1 MRFLLHVIMIIP
13 ELSLVIAL
21 TRRDIVNAD
30 RLAHVILLDWVK
42 QEFSL
47 TASMRYLELTCASLS
62 ALTMSRLVNT
72 MTRDNFGIIIIACDK
87 NLTS

>member
-13 ELSLVIAL
+13 ELSLVITL

-47 TASMRYLELTCASLS
+47 TASMGYLKLTCGWLAWEVS
-62 ALTMSRLVNT
+62 ALETHHENLHM
-72 MTRDNFGIIIIACDK
+72 DN
-87 NLTS
+87 

>member
-1 MRFLLHVIMIIP
+1 MRFLLHAIMIIP
-13 ELSLVIAL
+13 KLSLVIVL

-47 TASMRYLELTCASLS
+47 TASMRYLKLTCGCL
-62 ALTMSRLVNT
+62 L
-72 MTRDNFGIIIIACDK
+72 GK
-87 NLTS
+87 